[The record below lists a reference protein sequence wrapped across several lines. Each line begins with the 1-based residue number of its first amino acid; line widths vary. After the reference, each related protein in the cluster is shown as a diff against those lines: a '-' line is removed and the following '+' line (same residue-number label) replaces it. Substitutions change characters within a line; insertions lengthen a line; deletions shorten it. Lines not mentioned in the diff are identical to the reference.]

1 MASKEASLKI
11 VSYVTVIMTMLAA
24 TVWMSERQSITIEVK
39 CNGTNITWNETT
51 LDKKTMQYKEMALA
65 VRSLLKKDL
74 ENVTGVTDFKV
85 KKFLKIHKNPGT
97 FCEFEFKSDLGKER
111 VENELDNALDICME
125 KASILNLRQNMSLLL
140 PGVEWKDPF
149 ADYNNSE
156 YRRIKTAIED
166 ALNEFYQDKDD
177 VVDFEVVS
185 LAKAN
190 DGWTLAKV
198 EYYLLVSSATN
209 ATGKELQDTLTTFTK
224 SDTYEKTFPDAKRIH
239 EKRNTATE
247 SSEMDKENERSKLTI
262 SLIVVAAITICAVM
276 ILFLIVVIRQNWK
289 YIKEHAPEVKFEL
302 YRKRRS
308 RTKNLPE
315 KIQKEETK
323 TTPVSSEDCIVVLN
337 SYDNPV
343 SSES

>member
-1 MASKEASLKI
+1 
-11 VSYVTVIMTMLAA
+11 
-24 TVWMSERQSITIEVK
+24 
-39 CNGTNITWNETT
+39 
-51 LDKKTMQYKEMALA
+51 ALA

-85 KKFLKIHKNPGT
+85 KKFLKIHRNPGT

-190 DGWTLAKV
+190 DGWTLAK
-198 EYYLLVSSATN
+198 
-209 ATGKELQDTLTTFTK
+209 
-224 SDTYEKTFPDAKRIH
+224 
-239 EKRNTATE
+239 
-247 SSEMDKENERSKLTI
+247 
-262 SLIVVAAITICAVM
+262 
-276 ILFLIVVIRQNWK
+276 NWK
-289 YIKEHAPEVKFEL
+289 YIKEHAPDVKFEM

-323 TTPVSSEDCIVVLN
+323 TTPVSSEDCIV
-337 SYDNPV
+337 
-343 SSES
+343 

>member
-1 MASKEASLKI
+1 
-11 VSYVTVIMTMLAA
+11 
-24 TVWMSERQSITIEVK
+24 
-39 CNGTNITWNETT
+39 
-51 LDKKTMQYKEMALA
+51 MQYKKMALA

-85 KKFLKIHKNPGT
+85 KKFLKIHRNPGT

-224 SDTYEKTFPDAKRIH
+224 SDTYEKTFPDAKRIR
-239 EKRNTATE
+239 EKRDTATE

-262 SLIVVAAITICAVM
+262 SLIVVAAISICAVM
-276 ILFLIVVIRQNWK
+276 ILFLIVV
-289 YIKEHAPEVKFEL
+289 
-302 YRKRRS
+302 
-308 RTKNLPE
+308 
-315 KIQKEETK
+315 
-323 TTPVSSEDCIVVLN
+323 SSFIN
-337 SYDNPV
+337 SQL
-343 SSES
+343 EIAR

>member
-1 MASKEASLKI
+1 
-11 VSYVTVIMTMLAA
+11 
-24 TVWMSERQSITIEVK
+24 
-39 CNGTNITWNETT
+39 
-51 LDKKTMQYKEMALA
+51 MALA

-74 ENVTGVTDFKV
+74 ENVTGVTDIKI
-85 KKFLKIHKNPGT
+85 KKFLKIHRNPGT

-190 DGWTLAKV
+190 DGWTLAK
-198 EYYLLVSSATN
+198 S
-209 ATGKELQDTLTTFTK
+209 
-224 SDTYEKTFPDAKRIH
+224 
-239 EKRNTATE
+239 
-247 SSEMDKENERSKLTI
+247 
-262 SLIVVAAITICAVM
+262 
-276 ILFLIVVIRQNWK
+276 WK
-289 YIKEHAPEVKFEL
+289 YIGEHAPEVKFEL

-308 RTKNLPE
+308 RIKNLPE

-323 TTPVSSEDCIVVLN
+323 TTPVSREDCIV
-337 SYDNPV
+337 
-343 SSES
+343 